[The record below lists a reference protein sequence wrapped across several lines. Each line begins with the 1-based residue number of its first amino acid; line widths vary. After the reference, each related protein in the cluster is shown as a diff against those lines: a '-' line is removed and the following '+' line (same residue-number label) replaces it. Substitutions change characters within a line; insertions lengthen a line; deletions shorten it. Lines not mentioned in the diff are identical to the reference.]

1 MAKSAKHLLVAS
13 TEAYCGKSATILG
26 LSHLAQSREI
36 SIGYGQPL
44 ATDFRRK
51 SEDTVAAEDAE
62 FLAQTLGLSDRQ
74 AKLPFLSLDR
84 NLINQ
89 RLQGNDTKDYTETV
103 REYVA
108 QIEGDLIL
116 LEGPSNLWEGS
127 IFNLSV
133 PEIAAAVDASIL
145 LVARYHPQ
153 LLVGSL
159 LTAKKFLGDRLLG
172 VVINDISSEEFA
184 TASAT
189 IKPYLEH
196 QHIPVLGM
204 IPKDRILNSISVK
217 EIAKRLNAEV
227 LCCEEHLDW
236 MVESLSIG
244 AMNVNSAL
252 GYFRQ
257 RENMAVVTG
266 GDRAELQMAAL
277 ETSTHCLI
285 LTGRIPPK
293 ELIIERAESLD
304 IPILSV
310 DTDTLTTVEV
320 VDHAFGKVP
329 LQEEIKVRQI
339 KRLMQ
344 QNFDIDRL
352 LKYLGLEVAKSV

>member
-1 MAKSAKHLLVAS
+1 MATSAKHLLIAS

-26 LSHLAQSREI
+26 LSYLAQAKDI

-44 ATDFRRK
+44 AVDFREN
-51 SEDTVAAEDAE
+51 SEDPAPAEDAK
-62 FLAQTLGLSDRQ
+62 FLATSLGLSPNQ
-74 AKLPFLSLDR
+74 AKQPLLFLDR
-84 NLINQ
+84 NTISQ
-89 RLQGNDTKDYTETV
+89 RLQGSDRQDYSEPV

-108 QIEGDLIL
+108 QIEGELIF
-116 LEGPSNLWEGS
+116 LEGTSNLWEGS

-133 PEIAAAVDASIL
+133 PEIAELVDASIL

-159 LTAKKFLGDRLLG
+159 LSAKKFLGNRLLG
-172 VVINDISSEEFA
+172 VVINDVPPGEFSQASE
-184 TASAT
+184 T
-189 IKPYLEH
+189 IKLYLEE
-196 QHIPVLGM
+196 QQIPVLGM
-204 IPKDRILNSISVK
+204 IPKDRILNSVSVK

-227 LCCEEHLDW
+227 LCCAEHLDW
-236 MVESLSIG
+236 MIESLSIG

-266 GDRAELQMAAL
+266 GDRTELQMAAL

-293 ELIIERAESLD
+293 DIIIERAESLE
-304 IPILSV
+304 IPVLSV

-320 VDHAFGKVP
+320 VDNAFGKVP
-329 LQEEIKVRQI
+329 LHEEMKLRQI
-339 KRLMQ
+339 KRLIQ
-344 QNFDIDRL
+344 QNFDFDRL
-352 LKYLGLEVAKSV
+352 LQYLGLETAKSV

>member
-1 MAKSAKHLLVAS
+1 MAISAKRLLIAS

-26 LSHLAQSREI
+26 LGYLAQSKEI

-44 ATDFRRK
+44 ASDFK
-51 SEDTVAAEDAE
+51 ENPGDPAAAEDTE
-62 FLAQTLGLSDRQ
+62 FLASTLGLSSSQ
-74 AKLPFLSLDR
+74 AKSPLLSLNR
-84 NLINQ
+84 NLISQ
-89 RLQGNDTKDYTETV
+89 RLQGNDRQDYSSAV
-103 REYVA
+103 QEYA
-108 QIEGDLIL
+108 NQISGDLIF

-133 PEIAAAVDASIL
+133 PEIAESVNASIL
-145 LVARYHPQ
+145 LVAHYHPH

-172 VVINDISSEEFA
+172 IVINDIPPEELTIASS
-184 TASAT
+184 T
-189 IKPYLEH
+189 IKLYLEN
-196 QHIPVLGM
+196 QDIPVLGM

-217 EIAKRLNAEV
+217 EIANRLNAEV
-227 LCCEEHLDW
+227 LCCAEHLDW
-236 MVESLSIG
+236 MIESLSIG

-266 GDRAELQMAAL
+266 GDRTELQMAAL

-293 ELIIERAESLD
+293 ALIIERAESLD
-304 IPILSV
+304 IPVLSV

-320 VDHAFGKVP
+320 VDNAFGKVP
-329 LQEEIKVRQI
+329 LHEAIKVKQI
-339 KRLMQ
+339 QRLMEQ
-344 QNFDIDRL
+344 HFDIDRL
-352 LKYLGLEVAKSV
+352 LRHLGLEVAKSA

>member
-1 MAKSAKHLLVAS
+1 MATSAKHLLIAS

-26 LSHLAQSREI
+26 LSFLAQSKEI

-44 ATDFRRK
+44 AVDFTKK
-51 SEDTVAAEDAE
+51 SEDPAAAKDGK
-62 FLAQTLGLSDRQ
+62 FLATTLGLSTSQ
-74 AKLPFLSLDR
+74 AKPPLLSLDR

-89 RLQGNDTKDYTETV
+89 RLQGNDSEDYTETLQ
-103 REYVA
+103 EYVN
-108 QIEGDLIL
+108 QIEGDLIF

-159 LTAKKFLGDRLLG
+159 MTAKKFLGDRLVG
-172 VVINDISSEEFA
+172 IVINDVPPAEF
-184 TASAT
+184 TNASDT
-189 IKPYLEH
+189 IKLYLEN
-196 QHIPVLGM
+196 QQIPVLGM
-204 IPKDRILNSISVK
+204 IPKDRILNSVSVR
-217 EIAKRLNAEV
+217 EIATRLNAEV
-227 LCCEEHLDW
+227 LCCAEHLDW

-293 ELIIERAESLD
+293 ELIIERAESLE

-320 VDHAFGKVP
+320 IDNAFGKVP